1 MVCDSTNVF
10 VEGEAGSEATV
21 RANLEKL
28 VKTAVPRRGDLLR
41 LQPRAG
47 RKHRQGAV
55 AAGRHPVLSGRAL
68 QRMVEAAQECG
79 YLLDF
84 PKTVASSEAGYLP
97 RDKVLF
103 ICTGSQGEP
112 RASMAKMATG
122 EHRDLVLERATPRS
136 SPRA

>member
-28 VKTAVPRRGDLLR
+28 VRTRKCRVAVTCFASNLAR
-41 LQPRAG
+41 LESIA
-47 RKHRQGAV
+47 KAAV

-68 QRMVEAAQECG
+68 QRLIDAEQDCG
-79 YLLDF
+79 YLLGV
-84 PKTVASSEAGYLP
+84 PPTVDEQEAGYLP
-97 RDKVLF
+97 RDKVLV

-112 RASMAKMATG
+112 RASMAKLATG
-122 EHRDLVLERATPRS
+122 GYR
-136 SPRA
+136 